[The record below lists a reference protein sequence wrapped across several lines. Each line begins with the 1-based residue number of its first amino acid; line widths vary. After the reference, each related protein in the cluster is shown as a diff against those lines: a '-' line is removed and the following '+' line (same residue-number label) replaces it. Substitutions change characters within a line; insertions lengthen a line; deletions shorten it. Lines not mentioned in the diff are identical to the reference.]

1 MSAGRS
7 VLVGLIGLVWL
18 GGGAKNTRSEDLW
31 EGNRWK
37 AWPQAES
44 RQEIDRFLAEKP
56 ETVRK
61 AQKQSE
67 KIQKLLVYFH
77 LPTQGRSDLEGKA
90 YELEEFAENSD
101 QPVVDAAL
109 AIALRNHIVSQAV
122 AEYRKS
128 ENKLLA
134 KEMEQEQRR
143 VDVRAGSS
151 SGYSLIR
158 PPDIQELS
166 RFVRSSESVEPSS
179 FRRLRSSMEEN
190 LRLVDQMQNLFQRE
204 MATYLARVFLEKR
217 LEHVLLAVSI
227 WSHVRGSDPELSQP
241 MGKAWDRMGE
251 IPVDLAENELAK
263 LRVRVGNQAL
273 GTTPL
278 YDQAKSEGLAWKNR
292 LATLTMSAKKME
304 EIAKEELK
312 LLDEEKAEVLQR
324 IREKKIEEALDQL
337 RKLYAQSHALI
348 QTRAFPVSE
357 RACLRDFIQKTDDL
371 KMAQKRG
378 DADNAR
384 NLIRQIQAISADFE
398 ASKHLGELWGKEN
411 EVKDA
416 LREAKVAIQNWNRM
430 KFMEEIGRAERLAP
444 GSSELTS
451 EIDKLKQE
459 MNEREKQHKKLEE
472 LLAKGDLREIY
483 EWQKKEMTLPDPS
496 QHAKLREALEEYQ
509 KQKTVLESV
518 KRLAGEEDLP
528 ALAWDEA
535 EMSLK
540 KNPKQKDLSEYQK
553 SLESRVADYV
563 EAIRQAESYFRKG
576 DLGASFHWYLVASE
590 EWVGSKLAKEGLR
603 EIAAKVGDR

>member
-1 MSAGRS
+1 M
-7 VLVGLIGLVWL
+7 GLIGLVWF
-18 GGGAKNTRSEDLW
+18 GGGAKNAHPEDLW
-31 EGNRWK
+31 EGTRWK
-37 AWPQAES
+37 AWPHAES

-67 KIQKLLVYFH
+67 KIQRLLVYFH

-90 YELEEFAENSD
+90 YELDEFAENSD
-101 QPVVDAAL
+101 QPFVDAAL
-109 AIALRNHIVSQAV
+109 GIALRNYVLSQAV

-128 ENKLLA
+128 ENKLLV
-134 KEMEQEQRR
+134 KEMEQEQRL
-143 VDVRAGSS
+143 VDVPSGSLA
-151 SGYSLIR
+151 GYSLIN
-158 PPDIQELS
+158 PPDIQALS
-166 RFVRSSESVEPSS
+166 RAVRAPESTEPSS
-179 FRRLRSSMEEN
+179 IRRLRGSMEEN
-190 LRLVDQMQNLFQRE
+190 VRLVAQMQNLFQRE

-227 WSHVRGSDPELSQP
+227 WSHTFGSDPELRQP
-241 MGKAWDRMGE
+241 LGEAWVRMAE
-251 IPVDLAENELAK
+251 VPVDLAENELAK
-263 LRVRVGNQAL
+263 LRIRAGNRAL

-278 YDQAKSEGLAWKNR
+278 YDQAQSEGLAWKNR
-292 LATLTMSAKKME
+292 LATLTVSAKKME

-312 LLDEEKAEVLQR
+312 QLDQERVDVLQK
-324 IREKKIEEALDQL
+324 IREKKIEKALDQL
-337 RKLYAQSHALI
+337 RKLYGQSHALI
-348 QTRAFPVSE
+348 QTQAFPVAE
-357 RACLRDFIQKTDDL
+357 RACLKEFIQKTDNL

-378 DADNAR
+378 DADAAR
-384 NLIRQIQAISADFE
+384 DLIRQIQAISSDFE
-398 ASKHLGELWGKEN
+398 ASKHLGELWGKEK
-411 EVKDA
+411 EIQDA
-416 LREAKVAIQNWNRM
+416 LREAKVAIQKWNRM

-444 GSSELTS
+444 GSRELAF

-472 LLAKGDLREIY
+472 LLARGDLKEIY
-483 EWQKKEMTLPDPS
+483 DWQKTEMTLPDPS
-496 QHAKLREALEEYQ
+496 QHAKLRQALEEYH

-518 KRLAGEEDLP
+518 KRLAVEENLP

-540 KNPKQKDLSEYQK
+540 KNPKQEDLSEYQK
-553 SLESRVADYV
+553 SLESRVPDYV
-563 EAIRQAESYFRKG
+563 KAVRQAEAYFRKG

-590 EWVGSKLAKEGLR
+590 EWIGSKLAKEGLR